1 MIQIKNLKKSYGNV
15 DAVKGITFNVD
26 KGSLFAFLGPNGA
39 GKSTTI
45 NMITTLLKKDEGTV
59 LIDGYELGKDDDKIK
74 NTLGVVFQN
83 SVLDGKLT
91 VRENLA
97 VRASFYKLD
106 IQEAIMRVSEQVDL
120 HDFLDRYYEQLSGGQ
135 RRRVDIARA
144 LLHNPKLLVLDE
156 PTTGLDP
163 QTRQKVWEVIETLR
177 KEKGMTV
184 FLTTHYMEEAA
195 KADYVIVID
204 EGNLVAQGTAHALK
218 TQYSFDTLKLYPT
231 DTEKIM
237 QHLKH
242 DSKLNSDKS
251 IHVKLNHTMEAL
263 AIIESV
269 KPYISGFEVV
279 QGTLDDA
286 FIEIT
291 GKEIR

>member
-74 NTLGVVFQN
+74 NTLGVVFQD

-163 QTRQKVWEVIETLR
+163 QTRQKVWEVIETLQ

-231 DTEKIM
+231 DTEKLM

-242 DSKLNSDKS
+242 DAKLNSDKS

-263 AIIESV
+263 AIIESL

>member
-74 NTLGVVFQN
+74 NTLGVVFQD

-163 QTRQKVWEVIETLR
+163 QTRQKVWEVIETLQ

-242 DSKLNSDKS
+242 DAKLNSDKS

>member
-74 NTLGVVFQN
+74 NTLGVVFQD
-83 SVLDGKLT
+83 SVLDDKLT

-97 VRASFYKLD
+97 VRASFYQLD

-163 QTRQKVWEVIETLR
+163 QTRQKVWEVIETLQ

-242 DSKLNSDKS
+242 DAKLNSDKS

-263 AIIESV
+263 AIIESL

>member
-74 NTLGVVFQN
+74 NTLGVVFQD

-97 VRASFYKLD
+97 VRASFYQLD

-163 QTRQKVWEVIETLR
+163 QTRQKVWEVIETLQ

-242 DSKLNSDKS
+242 DAKLNSDKS

-263 AIIESV
+263 AIIESL

>member
-74 NTLGVVFQN
+74 NTLGVVFQD

-163 QTRQKVWEVIETLR
+163 QTRQKVWEVIETLQ

-242 DSKLNSDKS
+242 DAKLNSDKS

-263 AIIESV
+263 AIIESL